1 MTDSDITRRRVLALG
16 GAAAGAVLG
25 LGVGSCS
32 FPGRGTHG
40 PDAGEAPDAAR
51 GAELCVL
58 NPSVSEGPYYLEGAL
73 FRKDITEGKRGV
85 PLTVRLTVRDQP
97 HACALLAD
105 AAVEIWHCDAW
116 GYYSG
121 YTSLPPGGKA
131 PFADSD
137 TGGADPRTFLRGYQ
151 TTGADGVAEF
161 TTVFPGWHGSHAPGI
176 HVKVRTGGGRSGR
189 TYEGGR
195 LNWTGRLYVADRYAD
210 AVYATDPYTGHTG
223 KRTLLAEDGEYH
235 GGGARDGLMDVT
247 GDIARGLVAT
257 LTVGIDPT
265 RESIGAGT
273 GTGGEAPPPPSGAA
287 PSKRLPESPSP
298 GPPPG
303 ATTPYAQ
310 PPDSAASA
318 SRTAVP

>member
-1 MTDSDITRRRVLALG
+1 MTDSDITRRRALALG
-16 GAAAGAVLG
+16 GAAAGVVVG

-32 FPGRGTHG
+32 FPGRGPRG
-40 PDAGEAPDAAR
+40 PDAGKAPDAAR

-58 NPSVSEGPYYLEGAL
+58 GPSVSEGPYYLEGAPL
-73 FRKDITEGKRGV
+73 RKDVTEGKKGV

-97 HACALLAD
+97 HACALLPD

-121 YTSLPPGGKA
+121 YTSLPPGGRA

-137 TGGADPRTFLRGYQ
+137 TSGADPRTFLRGYQ

-161 TTVFPGWHGSHAPGI
+161 TTVFPGWHGSRAPHI
-176 HVKVRTGGGRSGR
+176 HVKVRTGGARTGR
-189 TYEGGR
+189 TYGGGR
-195 LNWTGRLYVADRYAD
+195 LNWTGRLYVPDRYAD
-210 AVYATDPYTGHTG
+210 AVYATAPYTGHTG
-223 KRTLLAEDGEYH
+223 KRTPLAEDREYR
-235 GGGARDGLMDVT
+235 GDGAPDGLMDVT
-247 GDIARGLVAT
+247 GDVVRGLVAT

-265 RESIGAGT
+265 RESTGAGT
-273 GTGGEAPPPPSGAA
+273 GGETSLPPPGAA
-287 PSKRLPESPSP
+287 PPKGLPETPSP

-303 ATTPYAQ
+303 GATPYTP

-318 SRTAVP
+318 SRTAAR